1 MTTARTVAILV
12 YDNAEVLDFC
22 GPFEVFAVTRSPADN
37 SRPFTVFTV
46 AEHDSP
52 VTARNGLIVYPN
64 HTFASCPQPNI
75 LVIPGGFGARQQLR
89 EARVLDWIKH
99 RARHAEIVLSVCTGA
114 FLLAKAGLL
123 DGLAATTH
131 HGSFDTLEELAP
143 TTTVVRGQRYVDNGK
158 IITAAG
164 IAAGIDAALYV
175 VARLLGV
182 EQARW
187 TAQHMEYPWNADTLS
202 TGREP
207 S

>member
-1 MTTARTVAILV
+1 MTTARNVAILI

-22 GPFEVFAVTRSPADN
+22 GPFEVFGVTRSPVDN

-46 AEHDSP
+46 AEHDAP
-52 VTARNGLIVYPN
+52 VTARNGLVVYPS
-64 HTFASCPQPNI
+64 HTFASCPQPDI
-75 LVIPGGFGARQQLR
+75 LVIPGGFGARQQIR
-89 EARVLDWIKH
+89 EARVLDWVRH
-99 RARHAEIVLSVCTGA
+99 RARQAEIVLSVCTGA

-131 HGSFDTLEELAP
+131 HSSFDTLEELAP
-143 TTTVVRGQRYVDNGK
+143 NTTVVRGQRYVDNGK
-158 IITAAG
+158 IITSAG

-187 TAQHMEYPWNADTLS
+187 TAQHMEYPWDADPAS
-202 TGREP
+202 
-207 S
+207 